1 MPDVTVSADVDS
13 MLRSA
18 NDAAIRSA
26 IGVGTTDAPTFLAQT
41 LTGQSLT
48 GTQATSLVDLN
59 ATWNTTGTPT
69 ALKLNVTDTA
79 SNAASNLMDLQ
90 VGGVSKLKINKAGDL
105 VNPTW
110 SLGALAGGHYG
121 LMGSVNGAFLFL
133 SSANQRGVWVTNSP
147 EGFVTQIYNSLLKI
161 GGLGTDFTTLLTSD
175 ANGILA
181 QRNGTAKQAL
191 RVYNTALAGAP
202 EWGEF
207 DWITSGGTNTLRIG
221 TNLSGTGAVRG
232 IDFVIGGSRK
242 GGFAINGY
250 FDTSAISVGFISW
263 TGGTGGA
270 RIYKGGTDGTFG
282 FYNGAE
288 SVGTLLN
295 IATAGYMKVRNIGDT
310 AFNNIQGKLTT
321 DTAYTATV
329 VTPTGFLTLYDST
342 GTAYRVPC
350 VV

>member
-1 MPDVTVSADVDS
+1 MPDYTVKADVDT
-13 MLRSA
+13 MLRA
-18 NDAAIRSA
+18 NDKAGIRSA

-48 GTQATSLVDLN
+48 GTQATSLVDMA
-59 ATWNTTGTPT
+59 ATWNTSGTPT
-69 ALKLNVTDTA
+69 AIKLNVVETGIN

-90 VGGVSKLKINKAGDL
+90 VGGVSYFRVQKDGATTWRMNTGGTSSVALYAGNTPGVHVTQSTGLKSIL
-105 VNPTW
+105 TP
-110 SLGALAGGHYG
+110 LGLTF
-121 LMGSVNGAFLFL
+121 NT
-133 SSANQRGVWVTNSP
+133 NNSP
-147 EGFVTQIYNSLLKI
+147 SNPAI
-161 GGLGTDFTTLLTSD
+161 LTAD
-175 ANGILA
+175 GADVLA

-202 EWGEF
+202 EWAEF

-232 IDFVIGGSRK
+232 IDFVVGGSRK

-250 FDTSAISVGFISW
+250 FDTLALSVGFISW

-288 SVGTLLN
+288 SVSTLLN